1 MPSTRPWTS
10 DVSGPAISE
19 RLSILPG
26 VRVNLSK
33 SGASTS
39 IGPRGADVNIGRDGV
54 TTNAGIPGTGLSYRQ
69 KIGGGQHSHGML
81 GVAALVGGL
90 AVWGVQHFEKITH
103 VFTPAQQTVHT
114 TSTAPENAAQQPA
127 SATQTA
133 ATPAPTTDRSPVNTS
148 APGLRFVHRGGS
160 VIRDTAKTSGQKLKK
175 EIKGAQ
181 VTLIA
186 QDGDGWAKVRDGNI
200 TGWMRASVLGT
211 EPPK

>member
-1 MPSTRPWTS
+1 MFR
-10 DVSGPAISE
+10 GLRFQK
-19 RLSILPG
+19 RLNLAPG

-39 IGPRGADVNIGRDGV
+39 IGPRGADVNIGRDGI

-69 KIGGGQHSHGML
+69 KVGGGQHSHGML
-81 GVAALVGGL
+81 GVAAVVGGL
-90 AVWGVQHFEKITH
+90 VVWGVQHFEKITH
-103 VFTPAQQTVHT
+103 VFTPAQQSASVASPVSEGAGPD
-114 TSTAPENAAQQPA
+114 STKKTE
-127 SATQTA
+127 
-133 ATPAPTTDRSPVNTS
+133 ATPEPTADHSSVNIS

-160 VIRDTAKTSGQKLKK
+160 VIRDTAKTSGHNLKK
-175 EIKGAQ
+175 EVKGTQ

-186 QDGDGWAKVRDGNI
+186 QDADGWAKVRDGNI

>member
-1 MPSTRPWTS
+1 MFR
-10 DVSGPAISE
+10 GLRFQK

-69 KIGGGQHSHGML
+69 KVGGGQHSHGML
-81 GVAALVGGL
+81 GVAAVVGGL

-103 VFTPAQQTVHT
+103 VLTPAAQSV
-114 TSTAPENAAQQPA
+114 STAAPAAADAAQQSD
-127 SATQTA
+127 SAKQTA
-133 ATPAPTTDRSPVNTS
+133 ATPASTTDRSPVNIS

-160 VIRDTAKTSGQKLKK
+160 VIRDAAKTSGHKLKK
-175 EIKGAQ
+175 EVKGAQ

-186 QDGDGWAKVRDGNI
+186 QDTDGWAKVRDGKT

-211 EPPK
+211 DPPKQ

>member
-1 MPSTRPWTS
+1 MFR
-10 DVSGPAISE
+10 GLRFQK

-69 KIGGGQHSHGML
+69 KVGGGQHSHGML
-81 GVAALVGGL
+81 GVAAVVGGL

-103 VFTPAQQTVHT
+103 VFTPAGQSV
-114 TSTAPENAAQQPA
+114 STGVPATENGVPPFDGAKQA
-127 SATQTA
+127 A
-133 ATPAPTTDRSPVNTS
+133 ATPAPATDHSPVNTS

-160 VIRDTAKTSGQKLKK
+160 VIRDSAKVSGHKLKK

-186 QDGDGWAKVRDGNI
+186 QDADGWAKVRDGNI

-211 EPPK
+211 DPPN

>member
-1 MPSTRPWTS
+1 MFR
-10 DVSGPAISE
+10 GLRFQK

-69 KIGGGQHSHGML
+69 KVGGGGHSHGML
-81 GVAALVGGL
+81 GVAAVVGGL
-90 AVWGVQHFEKITH
+90 AVWGVQHFDKITH
-103 VFTPAQQTVHT
+103 VFAPARPGVSATAPVTDGAAQQTPA
-114 TSTAPENAAQQPA
+114 APVPAA
-127 SATQTA
+127 
-133 ATPAPTTDRSPVNTS
+133 DHSPVNTA

-160 VIRDTAKTSGQKLKK
+160 VIRDSAKTSGHKLKK
-175 EIKGAQ
+175 EVKGAR

-186 QDGDGWAKVRDGNI
+186 QDADGWAKVTDGNI

-211 EPPK
+211 DPPN

>member
-1 MPSTRPWTS
+1 MFR
-10 DVSGPAISE
+10 GLRFQK

-69 KIGGGQHSHGML
+69 KVGGGRHSHGML
-81 GVAALVGGL
+81 GVAAVVGGL

-103 VFTPAQQTVHT
+103 VFTPAQQSV
-114 TSTAPENAAQQPA
+114 SVA
-127 SATQTA
+127 SPVPDSAVQTA
-133 ATPAPTTDRSPVNTS
+133 ATPATATDRSPVNTA

-160 VIRDTAKTSGQKLKK
+160 VIRDAAKTSGHKLKK
-175 EIKGAQ
+175 EVKGAQ

-186 QDGDGWAKVRDGNI
+186 QEADGWAKVRDGNI

-211 EPPK
+211 DPPN